1 MVKYYTRACNFYHGY
16 QAKVLLKKKLA
27 FPLCGNKLIAF
38 DSVEFII
45 RKNNNIS
52 SELIKIQDIKKT
64 QADKKKKIKEDL
76 KKITSKRKNF
86 LKNVDFSSTAI
97 MGILNLTPD
106 SFSDG
111 GRFNSKKKSFQQ
123 LQKFVSLERSCM
135 YLYQYFHR
143 TGHTGEPRGEIVG
156 ARVHGELRA
165 LERKV
170 VAMSF

>member
-1 MVKYYTRACNFYHGY
+1 M
-16 QAKVLLKKKLA
+16 
-27 FPLCGNKLIAF
+27 
-38 DSVEFII
+38 EFII

-52 SELIKIQDIKKT
+52 SELIKIQDIKKL

-86 LKNVDFSSTAI
+86 LKNVDFSSTSI

-123 LQKFVSLERSCM
+123 LQKLIQSGADIIDV
-135 YLYQYFHR
+135 
-143 TGHTGEPRGEIVG
+143 GGESTRPG
-156 ARVHGELRA
+156 A
-165 LERKV
+165 KTIDP
-170 VAMSF
+170 